1 MPLQSIGDMAQSFA
15 LRRQSV
21 ELNRQMDRLTQ
32 ELSSGVASDIPRHLS
47 GNLLQLADVER
58 DLSVLDARRDVAR
71 LATTDAEVMQTSLDR
86 VQTTTNALATNALTA
101 GFTAG
106 GAQFSTVTTE
116 ARGALETITG
126 ALNSDVAGRALF
138 AGNKTDSAPM
148 ASADVLLDALKS
160 ALTGASD
167 TGDILARLDT
177 FFDDPAGGFATVVYK
192 GGADGLTPRDLGA
205 GESVALDIRADDPAL
220 RDVMKQTALIAI
232 LDDASLGLSQQD
244 RRELIGT
251 AGEMLLNGQTSLT
264 GLRANLGFAE
274 ERIAQAESR
283 ISAGL
288 TSLNI
293 ARNDL
298 ISVDIPSTA
307 VELEQV
313 QSQLETLYTL
323 TARSARLSLVNFLS

>member
-21 ELNRQMDRLTQ
+21 DLNRQMDRLTQ
-32 ELSSGVASDIPRHLS
+32 ELSSGVASDIPHHLS
-47 GNLLQLADVER
+47 GNLLHLADVER
-58 DLSVLDARRDVAR
+58 DLSVLDGRRDVAR
-71 LATTDAEVMQTSLDR
+71 VATIDAEVMQTSLDR
-86 VQTTTNALATNALTA
+86 VQVATGDLATNALSA
-101 GFTAG
+101 GFTG
-106 GAQFSTVTTE
+106 GGVQISTVTNE
-116 ARGALETITG
+116 ARSALETITG

-138 AGNKTDSAPM
+138 AGNKTDTAPM
-148 ASADVLLDALKS
+148 ASSDVLLGALKS
-160 ALTGASD
+160 ALTGA
-167 TGDILARLDT
+167 TNTNDIRARLDT
-177 FFDDPAGGFATVVYK
+177 FFDDPAGGFATMVYQ
-192 GGADGLTPRDLGA
+192 GGTGGLTPRDLGA

-220 RDVMKQTALIAI
+220 RDVMKQTALIA
-232 LDDASLGLSQQD
+232 LVDDTSLGLSQQD
-244 RRELIGT
+244 RRELIGS
-251 AGEMLLNGQTSLT
+251 AGEVLLNGQTGLT
-264 GLRANLGFAE
+264 GLRANLGFAQ

-298 ISVDIPSTA
+298 VSVDIPSTA
-307 VELEQV
+307 VQLEQV

>member
-86 VQTTTNALATNALTA
+86 VQTTTGDL
-101 GFTAG
+101 
-106 GAQFSTVTTE
+106 QISTVTTE

-138 AGNKTDSAPM
+138 AGNKTDTAPM
-148 ASADVLLDALKS
+148 ASADVLLGALKS
-160 ALTGASD
+160 ALSGATD
-167 TGDILARLDT
+167 TGDIRARLDT

-192 GGADGLTPRDLGA
+192 GGTDGLTPRDLGA

-232 LDDASLGLSQQD
+232 LDDASLGLSRQD
-244 RRELIGT
+244 RQELLGS

-264 GLRANLGFAE
+264 GLRADLGFAE
-274 ERIAQAESR
+274 ERVSQAESR

-298 ISVDIPSTA
+298 ISADMPSTA

>member
-71 LATTDAEVMQTSLDR
+71 VATTDAEVMQTSLDR
-86 VQTTTNALATNALTA
+86 VQATTGDLATNALSA

-106 GAQFSTVTTE
+106 GVQISTVTNE
-116 ARGALETITG
+116 ARSALETITG

-138 AGNKTDSAPM
+138 AGNKTDTAPM
-148 ASADVLLDALKS
+148 ASADVLLGALKS
-160 ALTGASD
+160 ALTGATDTSD
-167 TGDILARLDT
+167 IRARLDT
-177 FFDDPAGGFATVVYK
+177 FFDDPAGGFATMVYK
-192 GGADGLTPRDLGA
+192 GGTDGLTPRDLGA
-205 GESVALDIRADDPAL
+205 GESVALDIRADDPAV

-232 LDDASLGLSQQD
+232 ADDASLELYQQD
-244 RRELIGT
+244 RRELIGS
-251 AGEMLLNGQTSLT
+251 AGEMLLNGQTGLT
-264 GLRANLGFAE
+264 GLRANLGFAQ

-323 TARSARLSLVNFLS
+323 MARSARLSLVNFLS

>member
-1 MPLQSIGDMAQSFA
+1 MTLQSIGDMAQSFA

-71 LATTDAEVMQTSLDR
+71 IAATDAEVMQTALDR
-86 VQTTTNALATNALTA
+86 VQTATSDLATNA
-101 GFTAG
+101 FTAG
-106 GAQFSTVTTE
+106 YGAGGVQFSTVTTE
-116 ARGALETITG
+116 ARVALETIVG

-138 AGNKTDSAPM
+138 AGNTTDGAPL
-148 ASADVLLDALKS
+148 AGTDVFLDALTN
-160 ALTGASD
+160 ALSGAPDANAIRS
-167 TGDILARLDT
+167 RLDI
-177 FFDDPAGGFATVVYK
+177 FFDDHEGDFATMVYQ
-192 GGADGLTPRDLGA
+192 GGTAGLTPRDLGA

-232 LDDASLGLSQQD
+232 LDDSSLGLSQQD
-244 RRELIGT
+244 RRDLIGT
-251 AGEMLLNGQTSLT
+251 AGERLLGGQDNLT
-264 GLRANLGFAE
+264 GLRANLGLAE

-298 ISVDIPSTA
+298 LSVDTPATA

-313 QSQLETLYTL
+313 QSQLEMLYTL

>member
-1 MPLQSIGDMAQSFA
+1 MTLQSIGDMAQSFA

-71 LATTDAEVMQTSLDR
+71 TAATDADVMQTALDR
-86 VQTTTNALATNALTA
+86 VQTATGDLATDAVTA
-101 GFTAG
+101 GYAAG
-106 GAQFSTVTTE
+106 GVQTSTVTTE
-116 ARGALETITG
+116 ARAALETIVG
-126 ALNSDVAGRALF
+126 ALNSDMAGRALF
-138 AGNKTDSAPM
+138 AGNTTDRAPL
-148 ASADVLLDALKS
+148 AGADVLLDALTN
-160 ALTGASD
+160 ALSGAAD
-167 TGDILARLDT
+167 ATDIRSRLDT
-177 FFDDPAGGFATVVYK
+177 FFDAPAGDFATMLYQ
-192 GGADGLTPRDLGA
+192 GGTDGLRPRDLGA

-220 RDVMKQTALIAI
+220 RDAMKQTALIAV
-232 LDDASLGLSQQD
+232 LDEGSLGLSQQD
-244 RRELIGT
+244 RRDLIGT
-251 AGEMLLNGQTSLT
+251 AGERLLGGQDNLT
-264 GLRANLGFAE
+264 ALRADLGFAE

-288 TSLNI
+288 SSLNI

-298 ISVDIPSTA
+298 LSVDTPSTA

-313 QSQLETLYTL
+313 QSQLEMLYTL

>member
-32 ELSSGVASDIPRHLS
+32 ELSSGVASDTPRHLS

-71 LATTDAEVMQTSLDR
+71 IAATDAEVMQTALSR
-86 VQTTTNALATNALTA
+86 VQTTTSDLATNALTA
-101 GFTAG
+101 GFTG
-106 GAQFSTVTTE
+106 SDVQFSTVTTE
-116 ARGALETITG
+116 ARGVLETITG
-126 ALNSDVAGRALF
+126 ALNSSVAGRALF
-138 AGNKTDSAPM
+138 AGNTTDTAPM
-148 ASADVLLDALKS
+148 AAADDLLGALKT
-160 ALTGASD
+160 ALGGATD
-167 TGDILARLDT
+167 TNDIRSRLDT
-177 FFDDPAGGFATVVYK
+177 FFDDPAGDFATMVYQ
-192 GGADGLTPRDLGA
+192 GGTDGLTPRDLGA

-220 RDVMKQTALIAI
+220 RDVMKQAALIAI
-232 LDDASLGLSQQD
+232 LDDASLGLSRQD
-244 RRELIGT
+244 RRDLIGT
-251 AGEMLLNGQTSLT
+251 AGEKLLGGQDNLT

-288 TSLNI
+288 TSLSI

-298 ISVDIPSTA
+298 LSVDTPSTA

-313 QSQLETLYTL
+313 QSQLELLYTL

>member
-1 MPLQSIGDMAQSFA
+1 MSVQSIGDMAQSFA

-21 ELNRQMDRLTQ
+21 ELNRHMDRLTQ
-32 ELSSGVASDIPRHLS
+32 ELSSGVASDIPHHLS

-71 LATTDAEVMQTSLDR
+71 FATTDAEVMQASLDQ
-86 VQTTTNALATNALTA
+86 VQATTGDLAANALTA

-106 GAQFSTVTTE
+106 GTQIPTVTNE
-116 ARGALETITG
+116 ARGALETIIG

-138 AGNKTDSAPM
+138 AGNRTDAAPM
-148 ASADVLLDALKS
+148 ASADLLLGTLTS
-160 ALTGASD
+160 ALAGAS
-167 TGDILARLDT
+167 GINGIRARLDT
-177 FFDDPAGGFATVVYK
+177 FFDDPAGGFATGVYK
-192 GGADGLTPRDLGA
+192 GGTDGLTPRDLGA

-220 RDVMKQTALIAI
+220 RDVMKQTALIAV
-232 LDDASLGLSQQD
+232 LDHGSLGLSRQD
-244 RRELIGT
+244 RSELIGT
-251 AGEMLLNGQTSLT
+251 AGEMLLNGQTGLT
-264 GLRANLGFAE
+264 GLRADLGFAE
-274 ERIAQAESR
+274 ERIARAESR

-288 TSLNI
+288 ASLNI
-293 ARNDL
+293 ARNEL